1 MQNLIQQ
8 LSFYQFFFRS
18 LLSRLGEY
26 FPKDWLNF
34 SNDHKVNLF
43 SYNTPSL
50 TEETRLQ
57 TDFVEA
63 LFHLPWFVQFFQ
75 PRVTIRRWKI
85 STNTGGVQIK
95 EGGWGEKTKMRSKQD
110 VQVYAACQNKKN
122 WVHGPTEAKKKKRK
136 TVIDTKN
143 QWSRIHRH
151 MIEQLSLT
159 TVQKALTVVN
169 ECLLSFS
176 PSSLSFSFTPSV
188 SSQFAPQHLSRS
200 ISNPVPLSFRARR
213 KEGTPFLERNVH
225 NRTRCFDRDARACVC
240 NPLHRPSPLPP
251 FFFHC
256 RAREHTREK
265 TRENRCNRG
274 RQDPWTMSRLSSV
287 PLQLKSPFIL
297 CTVSDCVCCAYKV
310 WTMRILKYRRFRLS
324 VGGKKIDYLVDRVVL
339 QQQDSF
345 IHGN

>member
-1 MQNLIQQ
+1 MNI
-8 LSFYQFFFRS
+8 
-18 LLSRLGEY
+18 
-26 FPKDWLNF
+26 FPKIDLNF

-43 SYNTPSL
+43 SYNIPSL

-95 EGGWGEKTKMRSKQD
+95 EEGWGEKTKTRSKQD

-251 FFFHC
+251 FFFI
-256 RAREHTREK
+256 AEHASIRGRRHAKIVVTGADRTRG
-265 TRENRCNRG
+265 RCQDCPRSRCN
-274 RQDPWTMSRLSSV
+274 
-287 PLQLKSPFIL
+287 
-297 CTVSDCVCCAYKV
+297 
-310 WTMRILKYRRFRLS
+310 
-324 VGGKKIDYLVDRVVL
+324 
-339 QQQDSF
+339 
-345 IHGN
+345 